1 MKHTTKQYT
10 VTEVSVATGISVK
23 DIENYKEKN
32 GILLNGTLELKD
44 VLDLCSRWNEWPKDY
59 EVEKARELRNILI
72 NVYAIPSPK
81 SYLHDMYDKGS
92 IKR

>member
-10 VTEVSVATGISVK
+10 ITEVSVATGISVK

-44 VLDLCSRWNEWPKDY
+44 VLDLCSRWKEWPQNFD
-59 EVEKARELRNILI
+59 VEKARELRNILI
-72 NVYAIPSPK
+72 NVYAIPSYK
-81 SYLHDMYDKGS
+81 SQLHDMYE
-92 IKR
+92 